1 MGQAMALRQEQ
12 QVNLCQILGRDL
24 VLGIE
29 GVIAVMGQPE
39 GLVEQGDDGQ
49 VRLFD
54 RGGDE
59 DRVQVM
65 ALQAAEEGLGEF
77 LGQDQAQLRVL
88 AFEGHQDQ
96 GHQIGAEGRD
106 GADAQGAVQGILMGP
121 GDPFDG
127 VGLFL

>member
-1 MGQAMALRQEQ
+1 MALRQEQ
-12 QVNLCQILGRDL
+12 QVNLGQVLGRDL

-29 GVIAVMGQPE
+29 GVVAVVGQPE

-77 LGQDQAQLRVL
+77 LGQDQAQLR
-88 AFEGHQDQ
+88 DT
-96 GHQIGAEGRD
+96 
-106 GADAQGAVQGILMGP
+106 
-121 GDPFDG
+121 G
-127 VGLFL
+127 V